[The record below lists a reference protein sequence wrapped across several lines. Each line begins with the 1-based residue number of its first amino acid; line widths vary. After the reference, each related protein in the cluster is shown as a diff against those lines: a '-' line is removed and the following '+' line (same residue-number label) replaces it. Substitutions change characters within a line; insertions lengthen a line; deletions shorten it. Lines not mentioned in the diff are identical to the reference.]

1 MKLSLALEIAGNQ
14 LQDYSSTLHVY
25 QNARTQDWDSLSMAG
40 PAADS
45 ARENLHRYI
54 AELEEP
60 SRQAEHAAAI
70 LYAYAALQRQQEKL
84 LERVTRFFGDIDH
97 LPLAGHAQAF
107 LLDKIRGLGEALDF
121 ACAAELSAMCN
132 PELNR
137 PPQRLGDVPE
147 LSLPALHEL
156 NYAMADPEVQQLL
169 DAHPDTLLLE
179 VSEGRMVALVAPE
192 GLSTEPAQITT
203 FVPGVNSSDTSGW
216 SGQLERGRTLAQ
228 NTGGATAVWL
238 GYQAPKHA
246 TSAINA
252 QPAQAAAQELTR
264 FQKSLRQRFPAAQT
278 TLIGYSYG
286 SVVAGYAAAS
296 SRDKA
301 AEQETGKGRNRN
313 QLADDLVYVGSPGIP
328 AEGANPPGIHT
339 WAATNAHDPI
349 GLATGPFG
357 GIHGVDPSHPLSGIP
372 ELPGAN
378 ELPGD
383 HSSYWDAPAF
393 LAGLRKISSPV
404 SPAER

>member
-14 LQDYSSTLHVY
+14 LQDYDDTLQVY
-25 QNARTQDWDSLSMAG
+25 QTARTQDWDSLSMAG
-40 PAADS
+40 PAAES

-54 AELEEP
+54 AELQEP
-60 SRQAEHAAAI
+60 SRQADHAAAI

-84 LERVTRFFGDIDH
+84 LERVTRFFGDIDTY
-97 LPLAGHAQAF
+97 PLAGHAQAF

-156 NYAMADPEVQQLL
+156 NYAMADTEVQELL

-203 FVPGVNSSDTSGW
+203 FVPGVNSSDASGW
-216 SGQLERGRTLAQ
+216 SGQLERGRALAQ

-246 TSAINA
+246 LPAVNS

-264 FQKSLRQRFPAAQT
+264 FQKSLRQRFPTAQS

-286 SVVAGYAAAS
+286 SVVAGYAAATS
-296 SRDKA
+296 GEA
-301 AEQETGKGRNRN
+301 AGGKRKNHH

-328 AEGANPPGIHT
+328 AEGANPPGIRT

-357 GIHGVDPSHPLSGIP
+357 GIHGIDPSHPLSGIP

-383 HSSYWDAPAF
+383 HSSYWDDPAF
-393 LAGLRKISSPV
+393 LEGLRKISKPN
-404 SPAER
+404 